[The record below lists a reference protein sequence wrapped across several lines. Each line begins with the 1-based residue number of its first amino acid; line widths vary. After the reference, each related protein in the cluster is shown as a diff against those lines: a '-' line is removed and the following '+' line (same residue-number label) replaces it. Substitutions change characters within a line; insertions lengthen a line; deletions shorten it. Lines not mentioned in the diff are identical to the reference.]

1 MNFINWKKY
10 YEALEEAQIYKMR
23 GKVVEV
29 SGLIV
34 KALVSGVK
42 IGDICL
48 ISSGKESKMVE
59 AEVIGFK
66 DNLIYLMPYGDLMN
80 IGLESEVIP
89 TGSSFK
95 IKISESL
102 LGRILNGKGEAIDG
116 KGEVIHEDAVEHSI
130 SAVPPSPLLRK
141 RVSEPLEIGIK
152 AIDALLTIGE
162 GQRIGIFAGAG
173 VGKSTLLGMIA
184 RNASADMNVIGLI
197 GERGRE
203 VKEFIEDNLGSEGL
217 SKSVVIVATSD
228 EPPLIR
234 LKSAYVAT
242 TIAEYFREKGKKVIL
257 LMDSIT
263 RFARAQREIGLAIG
277 EIPARQGFTPSV
289 FSSLPKLLERTG
301 NSSNGSITAFYTIL
315 VEGDDLT
322 EPISDEACSILDG
335 HIILSRDLASES
347 HFPAIDLLKSISRV
361 RDNIISEKHK
371 ILANKLKKLLD
382 TYEKVKDLIL
392 IGAYKKGADPEID
405 YTINKI
411 QKIKDFLKQEKK
423 EKFSFYESLSALEE
437 IFKD

>member
-1 MNFINWKKY
+1 VDIIDWKKY
-10 YEALEEAQIYKMR
+10 YEALEEAQIYKMK

-29 SGLIV
+29 SGLVV
-34 KALVSGVK
+34 KALVSGAR

-48 ISSGKESKMVE
+48 ISSGKGNKEIA

-66 DNLIYLMPYGDLMN
+66 DNLIYLMPYDDLMN
-80 IGLESEVIP
+80 ISLESEVIP
-89 TGSSFK
+89 TGSGFK

-102 LGRILNGKGEAIDG
+102 LGRVLNGKGETIDG
-116 KGEVIHEDAVEHSI
+116 KGEVKHKDEVELSI
-130 SAVPPSPLLRK
+130 MAAPPSPLFRK
-141 RVSEPLEIGIK
+141 RISEPLEIGVK
-152 AIDALLTIGE
+152 AIDAILTIGE
-162 GQRIGIFAGAG
+162 GQRIGIFASAG

-184 RNASADMNVIGLI
+184 RNASADVNVIGLI

-203 VKEFIEDNLGSEGL
+203 VKEFIEDNLGTEGL
-217 SKSVVIVATSD
+217 SKSIVVVATSD

-289 FSSLPKLLERTG
+289 FSALPKLLERTG
-301 NSSNGSITAFYTIL
+301 NSSKGSITAFYTIL

-335 HIILSRDLASES
+335 HIILARDLAAEC

-361 RDNIISEKHK
+361 KDNIISEKHK
-371 ILANKLKKLLD
+371 ILANKLKKILD
-382 TYEKVKDLIL
+382 TYEKIKDLIL
-392 IGAYKKGADPEID
+392 IGAYKKGSDPEID
-405 YTINKI
+405 YSINKI
-411 QKIKDFLKQEKK
+411 QKIKDFLKQEKQ
-423 EKFSFYESLSALEE
+423 EKFSFQESLKTLEE
-437 IFKD
+437 MFKD